1 MQYESLIE
9 GEDQPGSDAV
19 VLTRLAHK
27 LGERLPLLCAEKL
40 LYDGREDIPGSAV
53 PTGVAQDKFPV
64 YNRFRQLGRTNM
76 ARPIVNAVVSRQR
89 PNGFRLV
96 GAAATRDTAANDEYS
111 QCRMDMKIPR
121 AAHYTAL
128 HGRAYYVVSGDQ
140 GADHVTLLSPFEC
153 VVNQEETA
161 AVSYTYL
168 EDAGRE
174 YLTLY
179 RKVRS
184 ETGQVSVYTRVASRE
199 TEARTLVGEDNDDE
213 VKNVAEKYLSD
224 TEQTKTWVP
233 EIGWEWESGPVI
245 LDYATACQTLPVIE
259 QRAPD
264 GKGQVSPHFSSMLR
278 IDQGVFD
285 RMCIVTVQSFRQ
297 RAIKGMKHLRYTES
311 DPQVLQ
317 GMKKAGDPI
326 DFDSVF
332 EVGPNALWM
341 LPEDTEMW
349 ESATTD
355 IRPLLEAVKDDIK
368 SLASASE
375 TPLDIL
381 SPDVSGSASGADLKR
396 EGIVFKVEALNRLAN
411 DALVR
416 VLRMALVLDGHTE
429 AVDRQYAVQW
439 LAPELRTWGNDIAD
453 AASKLVGVLPKRS
466 IWTIVLGMTEQEIAE
481 AEQNMTNDAF
491 SQFLTTPTT
500 STESTGEDITA
511 LTGESLGLPATPD
524 FEEALGGSSNSTPEG
539 E

>member
-1 MQYESLIE
+1 
-9 GEDQPGSDAV
+9 
-19 VLTRLAHK
+19 
-27 LGERLPLLCAEKL
+27 
-40 LYDGREDIPGSAV
+40 
-53 PTGVAQDKFPV
+53 
-64 YNRFRQLGRTNM
+64 
-76 ARPIVNAVVSRQR
+76 
-89 PNGFRLV
+89 
-96 GAAATRDTAANDEYS
+96 
-111 QCRMDMKIPR
+111 
-121 AAHYTAL
+121 
-128 HGRAYYVVSGDQ
+128 
-140 GADHVTLLSPFEC
+140 
-153 VVNQEETA
+153 
-161 AVSYTYL
+161 
-168 EDAGRE
+168 
-174 YLTLY
+174 
-179 RKVRS
+179 
-184 ETGQVSVYTRVASRE
+184 
-199 TEARTLVGEDNDDE
+199 
-213 VKNVAEKYLSD
+213 
-224 TEQTKTWVP
+224 
-233 EIGWEWESGPVI
+233 
-245 LDYATACQTLPVIE
+245 
-259 QRAPD
+259 
-264 GKGQVSPHFSSMLR
+264 MLR